1 MKVNVQKLYESVK
14 DSKITL
20 ISGSQGLKRTVRWV
34 HITENKEICS
44 FLKGEEIVLITGV
57 ALNKNNDLIS
67 LVKTVVQSGASGVI
81 LNLGPYIQ
89 SVDPE
94 IIELCEEKQVPLF
107 TAPWDVYMAE
117 IIQKFCLIITLED
130 KREVELSAAIK
141 NAILFP
147 KQKELYMTYLH
158 NYYVDINGDYTVM
171 LINIENDHGD
181 NALSNK
187 KILIRQIE
195 SISYNLGWESIILE
209 LNEDIL
215 ILFNGKFDEGKIDNC
230 YKEIEEN
237 CTIIRLN
244 KDVYCGI
251 GNKYSGIANI
261 YKSYNQAKS
270 VITIKKM
277 GRFIVKSNLY
287 KDLGLYKI
295 ALIINDK
302 DEMNSFVNDS
312 IGDILKYDKI
322 NNSNLEQVLR
332 TYLKNNGSVKDTAEE
347 LFVHR
352 NTVNY
357 KIKKIDKILNVDL
370 SDYESICNII
380 VALKIH
386 DILCVDM

>member
-215 ILFNGKFDEGKIDNC
+215 ILFNGKFDEDKIDNC

>member
-57 ALNKNNDLIS
+57 ALNKNNDIIS

-94 IIELCEEKQVPLF
+94 IIELCEDKQVPLF

-181 NALSNK
+181 NVLSNK

-215 ILFNGKFDEGKIDNC
+215 ILFNGKFDEDKIDNC

>member
-57 ALNKNNDLIS
+57 ALNKNNDIIS

-181 NALSNK
+181 NVLSNK

-215 ILFNGKFDEGKIDNC
+215 ILFNGKFDEDKIDSC

-277 GRFIVKSNLY
+277 GRFIVNSNLY

-295 ALIINDK
+295 ILIINDK

-357 KIKKIDKILNVDL
+357 KIKKIDKILNIDL

>member
-20 ISGSQGLKRTVRWV
+20 ISGNQGLKRTVRWV

-57 ALNKNNDLIS
+57 ALNKDNDLIS

-94 IIELCEEKQVPLF
+94 IIQLCEDKQIPLF

-215 ILFNGKFDEGKIDNC
+215 ILFNGKFDEDKIDSC